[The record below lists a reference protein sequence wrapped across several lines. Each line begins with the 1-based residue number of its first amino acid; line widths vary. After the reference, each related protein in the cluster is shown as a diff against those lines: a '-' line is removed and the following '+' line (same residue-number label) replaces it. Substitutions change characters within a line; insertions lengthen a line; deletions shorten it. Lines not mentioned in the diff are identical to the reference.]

1 LEEVIMP
8 IEVVNIRK
16 VGKPDPTKPWEVYIG
31 RAGYGLVGSPLG
43 NPYSVQAYGRDRA
56 ISLFEWDIR
65 AAVDALPDVN
75 GRGAKAMNELAA
87 EVRRLKDLYQEHR
100 KLRLF
105 CWCTPSACHGDTI
118 KNIVLDHIDLAEAEN
133 YLP

>member
-1 LEEVIMP
+1 MA

-16 VGKPDPTKPWEVYIG
+16 VGKPDPTKPWEVYVG

-43 NPYSVQAYGRDRA
+43 NPYSVQAHGRDKA
-56 ISLFEWDIR
+56 ISLFEWDVR
-65 AAVDALPDVN
+65 AAVEALPDVN
-75 GRGAKAMNELAA
+75 GRGAKAMNEMAH
-87 EVRRLKDLYQEHR
+87 EVRRLVDLCQEHG

-105 CWCTPSACHGDTI
+105 CWCVPEARHAGVIRD
-118 KNIVLDHIDLAEAEN
+118 IVLDHIGLAEAEN